1 MMLLLLIILVM
12 ITMLTSMVLNMCNKD
27 SGRREQAKP
36 RPLPPPPPHIEL
48 AGSGTKEDHT
58 LRDVASL
65 TKDDDSSKKVKKS
78 KARPR
83 NSREFVL

>member
-58 LRDVASL
+58 LSFIGL
-65 TKDDDSSKKVKKS
+65 ISKKEVFWRDSGK
-78 KARPR
+78 
-83 NSREFVL
+83 FDDYQ